1 MFLVY
6 YLGFSI
12 SKILAQEVR
21 FNVDFPDQKVDIIN
35 PVTLTVLQQGV
46 ENRPTCK
53 FPEING
59 FFKKGITFSA
69 SKITQNGKIVL
80 EHKVVQEYFA
90 KKAGT
95 FLVPSVIVKVND
107 LSLLTNPSKITIT
120 QESGPKKPIDE
131 FSAFIDGSAYNMI
144 QVKDDAFF
152 AISTNKI
159 RPYIGESFLITAA
172 FYIAQNN
179 KADLNF
185 INENEQLDKILKN
198 LKPSNCWEEN
208 IKIDEIKTQ
217 NLVQINNKNYFQY
230 KIYQSFF
237 YPFNNQNIVIPAQSW
252 TMLKYKVAKD
262 QQLSSLKQE
271 DYKTYRS
278 EGLVI
283 RPQNL
288 PTKPSTGQFL
298 NTGYYYFD
306 EKTSIDQVQT
316 GKSFQYNLNVRGS
329 GNFKLLEI
337 NQVKSDSIFEIYKPS
352 IETQFVNIDGK
363 LIQEKKYMFDIIPK
377 FAGYFNLS
385 NYFQLEFFNTKTKK
399 YEILKSNINIKVVGQ
414 TIVDNSKVS
423 DNEDD
428 IYKNIENL
436 DIITTTYNW
445 RDLTFKISIGLT
457 VLSII
462 LLIYLAISN
471 KK

>member
-1 MFLVY
+1 MFLVFFM
-6 YLGFSI
+6 GFSI

-21 FNVDFPDQKVDIIN
+21 FNAEFPDQKVDILN
-35 PVTLTVLQQGV
+35 PVTITIIQQGI

-53 FPEING
+53 FPEITG
-59 FFKKGITFSA
+59 FNKKSLTYSA
-69 SKITQNGKIVL
+69 STMIQNGKNVL

-90 KKAGT
+90 KKTGT
-95 FLVPSVIVKVND
+95 FFVPSLIVKVND
-107 LSLLTNPSKITIT
+107 FSLSTNPSKIIIT
-120 QESGPKKPIDE
+120 ETGQKKPIDE
-131 FSAFIDGSAYNMI
+131 FSAFIDGSAYDMI

-152 AISTNKI
+152 AISTNKD
-159 RPYIGESFLITAA
+159 RPFVGEAFLITAA
-172 FYIAQNN
+172 FYIAEKN

-198 LKPSNCWEEN
+198 LKPKNCWEEN
-208 IKIDEIKTQ
+208 IKIDEIKTE
-217 NLVQINNKNYFQY
+217 NLVKINKKSYFQY
-230 KIYQSFF
+230 KLYQSFF
-237 YPFNNQNIVIPAQSW
+237 YPFNNQSIKIPAQSW

-283 RPQNL
+283 SPQNL
-288 PTKPSTGQFL
+288 PPKPSTGQFI
-298 NTGYYYFD
+298 NTGYYFFD
-306 EKTSIDQVQT
+306 EKTSNNQVQT
-316 GKSFQYNLNVRGS
+316 GKSFQYLLNIRGF

-337 NQVKSDSIFEIYKPS
+337 NQAKSDSIFEIYKPT

-377 FAGYFNLS
+377 FAGYFNLA

-414 TIVDNSKVS
+414 TIVDNSKMS

-428 IYKNIENL
+428 IYKNIEKL

-445 RDLTFKISIGLT
+445 RDLTFKIAIGLI

-462 LLIYLAISN
+462 LLTYLAISN